1 MQRVIML
8 ECECG
13 SCAVLDQQA
22 AQHLDCECTWE
33 PSLWKDAQRQGFHIP
48 LLDQQAA
55 QHLDC
60 ECTWEPSRW
69 KDAQRQAFHIPLHV
83 TITWG
88 AFTAISAWV
97 PLYTNHVVS
106 WGPGMALFSDLS
118 GLLQFTERVENY
130 CP

>member
-1 MQRVIML
+1 MSENTCSGIERERLCSDGMERVIML

-33 PSLWKDAQRQGFHIP
+33 PSLWKDAQRQG
-48 LLDQQAA
+48 
-55 QHLDC
+55 
-60 ECTWEPSRW
+60 
-69 KDAQRQAFHIPLHV
+69 FHIPLHV